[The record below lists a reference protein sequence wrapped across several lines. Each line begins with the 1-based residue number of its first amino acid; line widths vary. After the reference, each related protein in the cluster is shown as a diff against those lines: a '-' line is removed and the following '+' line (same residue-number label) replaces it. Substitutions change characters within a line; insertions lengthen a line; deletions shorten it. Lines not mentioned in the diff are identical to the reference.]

1 MTYDPTLD
9 DALAHARA
17 ILARGDSTAAGGG
30 YPVIWDDD
38 RFDAHLLLARF
49 VAEIE
54 RLRERVKWF
63 EASGGVAAHT
73 RVFHEMARAE
83 NAEAEIERLR
93 AGNAPPQQ
101 PDEQVLITRYR
112 ALPERG
118 RAALRQLLDAWQ

>member
-9 DALAHARA
+9 DALARA
-17 ILARGDSTAAGGG
+17 KEILARGDSTAVGGG

-54 RLRERVKWF
+54 RLR
-63 EASGGVAAHT
+63 
-73 RVFHEMARAE
+73 AE
-83 NAEAEIERLR
+83 
-93 AGNAPPQQ
+93 NAPPQQ